1 MSLRASAHLELV
13 KEHHNTMHQS
23 YVLFRRFENTF
34 VRVECSFSLALT
46 LQSSLF
52 HGFVHQLVR
61 VAFCLELILEEDL
74 LVAEWILFKL
84 VSVELSQH
92 RSYFFY
98 LFIFRRGLLKFFFH
112 RFAEGEGDNT
122 NVDGMI
128 LESI

>member
-1 MSLRASAHLELV
+1 M
-13 KEHHNTMHQS
+13 
-23 YVLFRRFENTF
+23 
-34 VRVECSFSLALT
+34 RVVSSFSLALT

-84 VSVELSQH
+84 VSVELNQH

-98 LFIFRRGLLKFFFH
+98 LFIFSKGPPQVFLSSFC
-112 RFAEGEGDNT
+112 
-122 NVDGMI
+122 
-128 LESI
+128 